1 MKKIILVILV
11 LIICVIGG
19 IFIVKYKDT
28 DNANKAEE
36 NNTAVSE
43 ETNTQETNTEE
54 TNTENTDST
63 ENETNNTESNFRT
76 IEVTEDDFK
85 NNYEIVEQYE
95 IINTDYFN
103 IKKENNNVVI
113 TLIESDRNKELLNDN
128 QQVTYNKGYIINNVN
143 AEDVSEIFC
152 GGEGQDLVYPLVYL
166 LLKDGTVKGVDIENG
181 YNTVNFNAE
190 TIPGLE
196 NVEKIEQTSVT
207 PPNDSGYVAVVAIT
221 KDGTAYEI
229 RKIED

>member
-43 ETNTQETNTEE
+43 ETNT
-54 TNTENTDST
+54 ENTDST

-85 NNYEIVEQYE
+85 
-95 IINTDYFN
+95 
-103 IKKENNNVVI
+103 
-113 TLIESDRNKELLNDN
+113 
-128 QQVTYNKGYIINNVN
+128 
-143 AEDVSEIFC
+143 
-152 GGEGQDLVYPLVYL
+152 
-166 LLKDGTVKGVDIENG
+166 
-181 YNTVNFNAE
+181 
-190 TIPGLE
+190 
-196 NVEKIEQTSVT
+196 
-207 PPNDSGYVAVVAIT
+207 
-221 KDGTAYEI
+221 
-229 RKIED
+229 

>member
-28 DNANKAEE
+28 ENANKAEE
-36 NNTAVSE
+36 NNTAISE
-43 ETNTQETNTEE
+43 ETKTQETNTEE
-54 TNTENTDST
+54 TNTEST
-63 ENETNNTESNFRT
+63 GNETNNTENNFKI
-76 IEVTEDDFK
+76 IEVEDDDYK

-95 IINTDYFN
+95 IINTDYFK
-103 IKKENNNVVI
+103 IEKENNNIVI
-113 TLIESDRNKELLNDN
+113 TFIESDRNKELLNDN
-128 QQVTYNKGYIINNVN
+128 KQVTYNKGYIINNVN

-166 LLKDGTVKGVDIENG
+166 LLKDGTVKGIDIENG
-181 YNTVNFNAE
+181 YNTGNFNAE

-207 PPNDSGYVAVVAIT
+207 HPNDSGYVAVVAIT

>member
-1 MKKIILVILV
+1 MKKLILVILV

-28 DNANKAEE
+28 ENANKAEE
-36 NNTAVSE
+36 NNTAISE
-43 ETNTQETNTEE
+43 ETKTQETNTEE
-54 TNTENTDST
+54 TNTEST
-63 ENETNNTESNFRT
+63 GNETNNTENNFKI
-76 IEVTEDDFK
+76 IEVEDDDYK

-95 IINTDYFN
+95 IINTDYFK
-103 IKKENNNVVI
+103 IEKENNNIVI

-128 QQVTYNKGYIINNVN
+128 KQVTYNKGYIINNVN

-166 LLKDGTVKGVDIENG
+166 LLKDGTVKGIDIENG
-181 YNTVNFNAE
+181 YNTGNFNAE

-207 PPNDSGYVAVVAIT
+207 HPNDSGYVAVVAIT